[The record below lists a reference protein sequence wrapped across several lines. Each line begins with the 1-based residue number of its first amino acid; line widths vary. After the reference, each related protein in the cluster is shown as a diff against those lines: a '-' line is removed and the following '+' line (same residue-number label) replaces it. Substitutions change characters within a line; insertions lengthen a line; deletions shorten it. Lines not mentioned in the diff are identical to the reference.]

1 MIREGINKMKLIKK
15 QNNKKGFTLIELV
28 IVIAILA
35 ILALILIPA
44 MSGYIGS
51 ADKSKDQADARSIFT
66 AASIVVAE
74 ENPTVSQELDS
85 ANLDKVIEK
94 ANIDLKDKAKIVVK
108 VDEKGTVERIFYT
121 NPKGKVTEFDG
132 KTFDP
137 KKSN

>member
-51 ADKSKDQADARSIFT
+51 ANTSKYQADARSIYT
-66 AASIVVAE
+66 AASVSAADPKNTTDE
-74 ENPTVSQELDS
+74 ERKT
-85 ANLDKVIEK
+85 ATAEK
-94 ANIDLKDKAKIVVK
+94 ANISSGEIEIEYNSDK
-108 VDEKGTVERIFYT
+108 TVNYIQYT
-121 NPKGKVTEFDG
+121 PSKNGKDG
-132 KTFDP
+132 KAIYFNGKNFTDTAP
-137 KKSN
+137 SKE